1 MENKNILK
9 GVLFV
14 GLGASFYGMLATFV
28 KVAYDQGYTTAE
40 VTTAQFAIGIL
51 ILGIVNLIMMN
62 KKSLPKVEKIDK
74 KRLVLAGS
82 SLGFTSLFYYLSV
95 QYINVSIAIVLLM
108 QTVWISILVES
119 ILNKQIPSAKK
130 LIAMVLVL
138 FGTVLATNLINQE
151 VELNPKGL
159 FWGFLAACSFTS
171 TMFSSNK
178 IANYLPP
185 YKKSLWMLYGGAIV
199 VSLFLFFSQ
208 LGPFYSEGLFSLYR
222 NFSDDVAGIH
232 SFNFSIFYVWG
243 LPLAVFGTVLPPIL
257 LNKGFPHTGLGLG
270 SIVSSLELPVSVT
283 MAFIVLQ
290 EKVLLIQWT
299 GIAIIIFAIIISNVS
314 FGKKKIGV

>member
-1 MENKNILK
+1 MENKSILK

-14 GLGASFYGMLATFV
+14 AMGASFYGMLATFV
-28 KVAYDQGYTTAE
+28 KIAYDQGYTTAE
-40 VTTAQFAIGIL
+40 VTTSQFVLGIL
-51 ILGIVNLIMMN
+51 ILGIINLFMMS
-62 KKSLPKVEKIDK
+62 KKDLPKIEQKDK
-74 KRLVLAGS
+74 KKLILAGT
-82 SLGFTSLFYYLSV
+82 SLGFTSLFYYLAV

-119 ILNKQIPSAKK
+119 ILGKQFPSAKK

-159 FWGFLAACSFTS
+159 FWGFLAACSFTA
-171 TMFSSNK
+171 TMFTSNSL
-178 IANYLPP
+178 ANYLPA
-185 YKKSLWMLYGGAIV
+185 YKKSLWMLFGGSII

-208 LGPFYSEGLFSLYR
+208 IGPYYFDGLMSFYN
-222 NFSDDVAGIH
+222 NFSNDVNGIH
-232 SFNFSIFYVWG
+232 AFNFSIFYTWG
-243 LPLAVFGTVLPPIL
+243 LPLAIFGTVLPPIL

-283 MAFIVLQ
+283 MAF
-290 EKVLLIQWT
+290 VLLHEQVLAIQWT
-299 GIAIIIFAIIISNVS
+299 GIAVIIFAIIISNLN
-314 FGKKKIGV
+314 FKKK